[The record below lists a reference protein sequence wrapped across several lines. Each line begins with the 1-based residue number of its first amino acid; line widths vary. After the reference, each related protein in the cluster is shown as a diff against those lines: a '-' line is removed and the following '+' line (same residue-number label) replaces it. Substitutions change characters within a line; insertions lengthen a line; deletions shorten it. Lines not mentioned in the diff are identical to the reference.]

1 MELHTREEDR
11 VLEVQCSILA
21 QYTPS
26 VLTGDSMLAKCSL
39 FYSYLQFME
48 ILRKF
53 SQKTSKIWPLI
64 RLVSKQL
71 LLIILWS
78 YLKSN
83 YLKTRTLLVRERERE
98 NVFASYRAYKGSTIS
113 RAFQSFQNKMLVAGE
128 RLMNEFRIWTLQ
140 IQVCAGIQSLETSVW
155 MQIQF
160 AIHPM
165 NAAHRKPPHPG
176 GER

>member
-1 MELHTREEDR
+1 MKRSNKVRPLMPHGAPHEGRRSGTGGSVFHTGPVRPK
-11 VLEVQCSILA
+11 CT
-21 QYTPS
+21 YW
-26 VLTGDSMLAKCSL
+26 GSMLAKCSL

-98 NVFASYRAYKGSTIS
+98 NVFASYKAYKDSTIS

-128 RLMNEFRIWTLQ
+128 RLMNEFRIWTL
-140 IQVCAGIQSLETSVW
+140 
-155 MQIQF
+155 
-160 AIHPM
+160 
-165 NAAHRKPPHPG
+165 
-176 GER
+176 